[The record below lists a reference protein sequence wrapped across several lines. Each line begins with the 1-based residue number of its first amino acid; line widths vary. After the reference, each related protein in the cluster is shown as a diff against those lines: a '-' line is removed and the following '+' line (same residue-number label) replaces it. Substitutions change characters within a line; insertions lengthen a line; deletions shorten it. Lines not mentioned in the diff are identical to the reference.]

1 MKLRHYLSLAALF
14 IFLLI
19 FALTYTGVIDVNY
32 LDLKSKISFLP
43 FLIISAAFIDSIN
56 PCAFSVLFITLAFL
70 FSLGHSRS
78 QIIKTGLV
86 YVGGIFLTYILI
98 GLGIL
103 EVLTIF
109 NIPNSMA
116 KIGAVAIILFGV
128 INIINEFFPKFPIK
142 LKMPDAS
149 HGKVGELITKATIP
163 AAFVLGLLVGMFE
176 FPCTGGPYLLVLGLL
191 HDEANFMKGFWY
203 LVLYNLIFVFPLLVA
218 LFISTD
224 RPILEKLDKLRR
236 METKKGRI
244 WVGVIVIVLGLLV
257 FYTTDPR
264 YYNDLVREFY
274 YKFINL
280 I

>member
-1 MKLRHYLSLAALF
+1 MRLRHYLSFAGLAFFVAV
-14 IFLLI
+14 
-19 FALTYTGVIDVNY
+19 FALIYTGIIDVNY

-43 FLIISAAFIDSIN
+43 FLIIAAAFVDSIN

-103 EVLTIF
+103 KVLTIF
-109 NIPNSMA
+109 NIPNGMA
-116 KIGAVAIILFGV
+116 KLGAIAIILFGL
-128 INIINEFFPKFPIK
+128 INLINEFFPKFPIK

-149 HGKVGELITKATIP
+149 HGKVGELIARATIP
-163 AAFVLGLLVGMFE
+163 ASFLLGLLVGMFE

-191 HDEANFMKGFWY
+191 HDEGSFMTGFWY
-203 LVLYNLIFVFPLLVA
+203 LVLYNFIFVLPLLIA
-218 LFISTD
+218 IFISTD
-224 RPILEKLDKLRR
+224 KPILEKLDKLRR
-236 METKKGRI
+236 METKKSRV
-244 WVGVIVIVLGLLV
+244 WVSIVVMGLGLLV
-257 FYTTDPR
+257 F
-264 YYNDLVREFY
+264 
-274 YKFINL
+274 L

>member
-1 MKLRHYLSLAALF
+1 MKWRHYLSLAGLAF
-14 IFLLI
+14 FLSI
-19 FALTYTGVIDVNY
+19 FALIYTGIIDVNY
-32 LDLKSKISFLP
+32 LDLKSRINWLP
-43 FLIISAAFIDSIN
+43 LLIVAAAFVDSIN

-103 EVLTIF
+103 KVLTIF

-116 KIGAVAIILFGV
+116 KLGAIAIIIFGV
-128 INIINEFFPKFPIK
+128 INLLNEFFPKFPIK

-149 HGKVGELITKATIP
+149 HSKVGELIAKATVP
-163 AAFVLGLLVGMFE
+163 AAFILGLLVGMFE

-203 LVLYNLIFVFPLLVA
+203 LVLYNFIFVLPLLIA
-218 LFISTD
+218 IFISTD
-224 RPILEKLDKLRR
+224 KPILEKLDKLRR
-236 METKKGRI
+236 LETKKGRV
-244 WVGVIVIVLGLLV
+244 WVALIVIAMGLLV
-257 FYTTDPR
+257 F
-264 YYNDLVREFY
+264 
-274 YKFINL
+274 I

>member
-1 MKLRHYLSLAALF
+1 MKLRHYLSLAGLAF
-14 IFLLI
+14 FLAV
-19 FALTYTGVIDVNY
+19 FALIYTGIIDVNY
-32 LDLKSKISFLP
+32 LDLRSKINFLP
-43 FLIISAAFIDSIN
+43 FLIIAAAFVDSIN

-70 FSLGHSRS
+70 FSLGHNRK
-78 QIIKTGLV
+78 QIIMTGLT

-103 EVLTIF
+103 KVLTIF

-116 KIGAVAIILFGV
+116 KLGAVAIIIFGA
-128 INIINEFFPKFPIK
+128 INLINEFFPKFPIK

-149 HGKVGELITKATIP
+149 HGKVGQLIAQATIP
-163 AAFVLGLLVGMFE
+163 AAFILGLLVGMFE

-203 LVLYNLIFVFPLLVA
+203 LILYNLIFVLPLLIA
-218 LFISTD
+218 LFIATD

-236 METKKGRI
+236 METKKARV
-244 WVGVIVIVLGLLV
+244 WVALILIVLGLLV
-257 FYTTDPR
+257 F
-264 YYNDLVREFY
+264 
-274 YKFINL
+274 L